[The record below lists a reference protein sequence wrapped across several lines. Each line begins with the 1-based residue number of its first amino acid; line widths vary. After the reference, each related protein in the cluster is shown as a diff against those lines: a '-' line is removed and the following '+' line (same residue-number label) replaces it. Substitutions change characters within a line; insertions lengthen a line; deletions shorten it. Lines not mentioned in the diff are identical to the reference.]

1 MDRTLAPTFKQVE
14 HIDILQAKAHSLA
27 NGIPLFFVD
36 AGEQDL
42 LRIELIFD
50 NVAWNTAKP
59 LQAFTVNALLQEGT
73 SNYTAAQLA
82 EKFDYY
88 GAFLQKDYSYDQSSV
103 VLYTLTKHLSSV
115 LPLLRE
121 ILTDAIFPQAE
132 IETFVRNQ
140 QQKLSVSLEKND
152 VLARRSFNQVLFGN
166 TLYGHAPLYTDYEKL
181 KRSDLLDYYKK
192 AYQPSNCTII
202 VSGKVSEAT
211 LSSINATFGTAWE
224 ESTAGVKNEFSFT
237 PRSGSTHFLER
248 PDALQSALRLG
259 QLAINRIHPDFP
271 ALQVL
276 NTIFGGYFGSR
287 LMANI
292 REDKGYTYGI
302 GSGIASLKDAGY
314 FFISTEVGAD
324 VCTAAMAEIEK
335 EMKLLRTELISEGE
349 LALVRNYMLGSL
361 LGSLENAFS
370 HADKFKN
377 TYFFGLDASYYER
390 YVQTVRTISPQ
401 KLLELA
407 NTYLQFDKL
416 EKVIVGKQ

>member
-1 MDRTLAPTFKQVE
+1 MDRTQAPAFKQVE
-14 HIDILQAKAHSLA
+14 YISLLNA
-27 NGIPLFFVD
+27 QQHLLDNGIPLFFID
-36 AGEQDL
+36 AGGQDL
-42 LRIELIFD
+42 LRIEFIFD
-50 NVAWNTAKP
+50 NVAWNAACP
-59 LQAFTVNALLQEGT
+59 LQAFATNSLLQEGT

-82 EKFDYY
+82 EMFDYY
-88 GAFLQKDYSYDQSSV
+88 GAFLQKDYAYDQSSV
-103 VLYTLTKHLSSV
+103 VLYTLTKHLPAV

-121 ILTDAIFPQAE
+121 ILTDAIFPQSE
-132 IETFVRNQ
+132 IDTFIRNQ

-166 TLYGHAPLYTDYEKL
+166 TLYGHAPVVEDYAHL
-181 KRSDLLDYYKK
+181 QRSQLLEYYKK
-192 AYQPSNCTII
+192 AYQPTNCTMV
-202 VSGKVSEAT
+202 VSGKVSENT
-211 LSSINATFGTAWE
+211 LKSVNATFGSNWE
-224 ESTAGVKNEFSFT
+224 GSTAVVKNEFSFIPGT
-237 PRSGSTHFLER
+237 GKTHFLER

-259 QLAINRIHPDFP
+259 QLAINRTHPDFP

-314 FFISTEVGAD
+314 FFIASEVGAD
-324 VCTAAMAEIEK
+324 VCTATMAEIEK
-335 EMKLLRTELISEGE
+335 EMKLLRTELVSEGE
-349 LALVRNYMLGSL
+349 LDLVRNYMLGSL

-377 TYFFGLDASYYER
+377 TYFFGLDNSYYER

>member
-1 MDRTLAPTFKQVE
+1 MDRTLAPAFKQVE
-14 HIDILQAKAHSLA
+14 HIDILKVECHTLD

-224 ESTAGVKNEFSFT
+224 ENTAGVKNEFYFA
-237 PRSGSTHFLER
+237 PGSGSIHFLER

-302 GSGIASLKDAGY
+302 GSGISSLKDAGY

>member
-1 MDRTLAPTFKQVE
+1 MQMHRDRVKVC
-14 HIDILQAKAHSLA
+14 I
-27 NGIPLFFVD
+27 
-36 AGEQDL
+36 
-42 LRIELIFD
+42 
-50 NVAWNTAKP
+50 
-59 LQAFTVNALLQEGT
+59 
-73 SNYTAAQLA
+73 
-82 EKFDYY
+82 
-88 GAFLQKDYSYDQSSV
+88 
-103 VLYTLTKHLSSV
+103 
-115 LPLLRE
+115 
-121 ILTDAIFPQAE
+121 ILTQAN
-132 IETFVRNQ
+132 F
-140 QQKLSVSLEKND
+140 
-152 VLARRSFNQVLFGN
+152 
-166 TLYGHAPLYTDYEKL
+166 
-181 KRSDLLDYYKK
+181 
-192 AYQPSNCTII
+192 
-202 VSGKVSEAT
+202 
-211 LSSINATFGTAWE
+211 
-224 ESTAGVKNEFSFT
+224 
-237 PRSGSTHFLER
+237 
-248 PDALQSALRLG
+248 
-259 QLAINRIHPDFP
+259 
-271 ALQVL
+271 QVL

-302 GSGIASLKDAGY
+302 GSGISSLKDAGY

>member
-1 MDRTLAPTFKQVE
+1 MDRTLAPAFKQVE
-14 HIDILQAKAHSLA
+14 HIDILKAECHTLD

-73 SNYTAAQLA
+73 SNYTASQLA

-181 KRSDLLDYYKK
+181 KPSDLLDYYKK

-202 VSGKVSEAT
+202 ASGKVSEAT
-211 LSSINATFGTAWE
+211 LYSINATFGTAWE
-224 ESTAGVKNEFSFT
+224 ESTAGVKNEFSFA
-237 PRSGSTHFLER
+237 PGSGSTHFLER

-302 GSGIASLKDAGY
+302 GSGISSLKDAGY

-390 YVQTVRTISPQ
+390 YAQTVRTISPQ